1 MPVAGSPFVRTRE
14 LTDLIA
20 LSSVASRDDESMSNI
35 ITICYALTFGL
46 MPAHAQLGNL
56 VKTVKSKAEKVVK
69 EVSDDVK
76 NQLDRTPSQA
86 KGAVA
91 QAQK

>member
-1 MPVAGSPFVRTRE
+1 MRRLG
-14 LTDLIA
+14 A
-20 LSSVASRDDESMSNI
+20 LSF
-35 ITICYALTFGL
+35 ALAFGL

-56 VKTVKSKAEKVVK
+56 LKTVKSKAEKVVK

-76 NQLDRTPSQA
+76 KQLDRTPSQA

>member
-1 MPVAGSPFVRTRE
+1 METKLKRRIG
-14 LTDLIA
+14 A
-20 LSSVASRDDESMSNI
+20 LSF
-35 ITICYALTFGL
+35 ALAFGL

-76 NQLDRTPSQA
+76 NQFR
-86 KGAVA
+86 
-91 QAQK
+91 

>member
-1 MPVAGSPFVRTRE
+1 MMNLCLTE
-14 LTDLIA
+14 LLFAMETKLKRRIGA
-20 LSSVASRDDESMSNI
+20 LSF
-35 ITICYALTFGL
+35 ALAFGL

-76 NQLDRTPSQA
+76 NQFR
-86 KGAVA
+86 
-91 QAQK
+91 